1 MSEEKISHA
10 PKPKGF
16 FLPLVAGGKLAI
28 VVAGEEK
35 TNNEYDER
43 VVYETQ

>member
-1 MSEEKISHA
+1 MVASINQSFDA
-10 PKPKGF
+10 
-16 FLPLVAGGKLAI
+16 LCRVLVAGGKLVI

-43 VVYETQ
+43 VVYDTQ